1 VNLREIAFKK
11 PLKLLMLLMTSV
23 LIATASATIYYSLT
37 MQPQVTVIA
46 PVLKF
51 STAPDEPTGSNVQ
64 DSWCSLNASSYP
76 NATLTYEKAV
86 YINNTDGGS
95 AHSFRLR
102 HVSITPANGTATVGN
117 WTSIKFL
124 VYNSSGYVFSLNY
137 TVDST
142 NWILNPSSG
151 ETSYYSVPQST
162 GWWIRLE
169 TLSPATAGTGNNCDI
184 KIAVD
189 VEQ

>member
-11 PLKLLMLLMTSV
+11 PLKLLMLLMTSM
-23 LIATASATIYYSLT
+23 LIVTASATIYYSLT

-86 YINNTDGGS
+86 YINNTDGN

-124 VYNSSGYVFSLNY
+124 VYNSSGYVSSLNY
-137 TVDST
+137 TVSDT
-142 NWILNPSSG
+142 DWILEPSSC
-151 ETSYYSVPQST
+151 ETGYYSVPASE

-169 TLSPATAGTGNNCDI
+169 TLSHVNATASEVCDI